1 MNVLVLNA
9 GSSSLKYQLF
19 NMQTGEV
26 SAKGVCDRVGTTEAL
41 HVYEAG
47 EVEQEEQL
55 SLLNHLEAIKA
66 AVAALTHPHHG
77 VIQDLSEINAIG
89 HRVVHGG
96 DYFVESVVIDD
107 EVIARIEECVGLA
120 PLHNPA
126 GLAGIRACVELMEG
140 TPQVAVFDTSF
151 HQTMPAK
158 AYRYPLP
165 TKYFE
170 DLKIRRYGFHGTSHR
185 YVAQR
190 AAEFL
195 GKPVEDLRLITCH
208 LGNGCSIAA
217 INKGKS
223 VDTSMG
229 FTPLDGLMMGTRTGS
244 IDPAILLYL
253 EDYQGMSAEDINKLL
268 NKESGL
274 LGVSELSNDLRDVGT
289 AAKDGNEKA
298 QLAIDMYAYY
308 AKRFIGSYTFAMG
321 AVDAIV
327 FTAGVGENAVDMRQ
341 MMLEG
346 LEEQGIIIDAE
357 LNAKRGGDR
366 SISADESAVKV
377 LVIPTNEELM
387 IAQDVKSLVGS

>member
-1 MNVLVLNA
+1 
-9 GSSSLKYQLF
+9 
-19 NMQTGEV
+19 MQTGEV